1 MADNEEQT
9 KFHPAVELMLRRME
23 SFPDEFKRGSYR
35 WTNVVDSIENH
46 GTKAEAAAIS
56 HARSRIFMDEIHEEA
71 MNELC
76 NGDTRQKANHNPN
89 KRKKESSGDLPTD
102 RRLV

>member
-9 KFHPAVELMLRRME
+9 KFHPVIELMLRRME
-23 SFPDEFKRGSYR
+23 SFPDEFRKGQPRWRATLEALHECATDKEVETLVRVHKRLL
-35 WTNVVDSIENH
+35 
-46 GTKAEAAAIS
+46 
-56 HARSRIFMDEIHEEA
+56 MDEAHEIA